1 MRKELSEAKRIV
13 IKIGTT
19 SITYRNGNINLKKM
33 EKLARVL
40 TDLKNSGKEIV
51 LVSSGAIGAGMNKLG
66 MTRKPVELKERQA
79 TAAVGQALLMQLY
92 QKFFNEYNQTIAQ
105 LLLTKDVIT
114 DDIKRK
120 NTENTLNTLIDMGVI
135 PIANENDSV
144 STDEIEGNKIGDNDT
159 LSAMVAILVKADV
172 LLMLSD
178 IDGLYDSSPSDN
190 PNAKLISNVDVID
203 ENIYKIAGDSK
214 SIIGTG
220 GMYTKIKAAENLM
233 NQGIHTVIASGEN
246 VDLIYNILEGEVI
259 GTFFSTK
266 MKGGENVWAYVERW
280 KI

>member
-1 MRKELSEAKRIV
+1 MRKELKEAKRIV

-19 SITYRNGNINLKKM
+19 SITYSNGNINLKKM

-40 TDLKNSGKEIV
+40 TDLRNSGKEIV

-66 MTRKPVELKERQA
+66 LTKKPVVLKEKQA

-114 DDIKRK
+114 DDIKRR
-120 NTENTLNTLIDMGVI
+120 NTENTLYTLLEMGVI

-144 STDEIEGNKIGDNDT
+144 STDEIEGSKIGDNDT

-178 IDGLYDSSPSDN
+178 IDGLYDSSPAEN
-190 PNAKLISNVDVID
+190 PDAKLISTVETID
-203 ENIYKIAGDSK
+203 DNTYSIAGGSN
-214 SIIGTG
+214 SMVGTG
-220 GMYTKIKAAENLM
+220 GMHTKIKAAENLM
-233 NQGIHTVIASGEN
+233 KEGIHTIIASGEN
-246 VDLIYNILEGEVI
+246 VELIYDILEGKLI
-259 GTFFSTK
+259 GTFFSIK
-266 MKGGENVWAYVERW
+266 NKE
-280 KI
+280 KKHD